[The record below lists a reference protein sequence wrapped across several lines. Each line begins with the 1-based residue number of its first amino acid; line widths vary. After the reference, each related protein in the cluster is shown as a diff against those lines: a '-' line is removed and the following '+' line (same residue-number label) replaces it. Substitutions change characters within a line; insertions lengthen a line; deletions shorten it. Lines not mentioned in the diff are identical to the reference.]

1 MIAFLDAK
9 AVIYLLEGSTEFSAQ
24 VRDTLKQLAAANSKL
39 RLAVSELTRLECR
52 VQPLRMADTQL
63 LATYD
68 TFFSLAD
75 LIQIPLSAQVIDLA
89 TVIRARHNLK
99 TPDALQAACCLQL
112 GNEHVFL
119 GGDEVFQRVAGL
131 HATVLP
137 FGDEG
142 R

>member
-24 VRDTLKQLAAANSKL
+24 VRDTLKQWAAANSKL

-99 TPDALQAACCLQL
+99 TPDALQAACCLQ
-112 GNEHVFL
+112 
-119 GGDEVFQRVAGL
+119 
-131 HATVLP
+131 
-137 FGDEG
+137 
-142 R
+142 